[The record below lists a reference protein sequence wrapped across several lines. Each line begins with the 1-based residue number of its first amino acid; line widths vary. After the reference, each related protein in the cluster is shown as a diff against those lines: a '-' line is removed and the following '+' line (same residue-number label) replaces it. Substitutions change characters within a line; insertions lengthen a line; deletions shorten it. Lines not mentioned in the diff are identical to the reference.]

1 MNEKVSESL
10 WSLLGYTLMILCLGV
25 FIGICYFFYNLDLS
39 SFYSFIDNNAIA
51 YIIVIIAVTIFFGFL
66 FLRYGV
72 RYGLDFSDYLFQSS
86 YTIFYYVLF
95 IVSGIVAVG
104 RLWVWFMNH
113 MDDKINF
120 LFLSS
125 FGIFFFGSIV
135 FIYAFRK
142 SKDKKDTLIADIF
155 IGVFI
160 NLGIGFA
167 IVGTILL
174 LAFEFT
180 LAIVL
185 LLLAGIFFSLYFIDK
200 RKINFHKIKNS
211 NGAKMGN
218 NKTDKDKPLVF
229 GMSMLKPPRTDD
241 PYLVVKNNINGKEVS
256 MSKNTI
262 EDDFVSSSEGQNLHN
277 ELVKFQSSVGG
288 LPALPTHSIE
298 YEGWFKEVKK
308 GIARKKEQQS
318 LVEHTETI
326 KRFSALHEEYLGLM
340 KKYVSAQETKNEMIL
355 AKEKEKLIPLQI
367 DVEKTKL
374 AADKSDHELKI
385 AQNQAEIAKLQNPKQ
400 AQPSIREQKEE
411 ELWLA
416 QIQTQ
421 IDNIKNRPPK
431 PEVTDPI
438 VRKLEKIK
446 EYEKKKEEMINEART
461 ETEKSRIEKMFYNEI
476 RKAMESN

>member
-1 MNEKVSESL
+1 
-10 WSLLGYTLMILCLGV
+10 MIFCFGV
-25 FIGICYFFYNLDLS
+25 FVGVCYFFYNLDLS

-51 YIIVIIAVTIFFGFL
+51 YIIVTIAVTIFFGFI
-66 FLRYGV
+66 FLRYSV
-72 RYGLDFSDYLFQSS
+72 RDGLDFSDYPFQSS
-86 YTIFYYVLF
+86 YTIFYYVVF

-135 FIYAFRK
+135 FIYFFRK
-142 SKDKKDTLIADIF
+142 SKDQKDTLIADIF
-155 IGVFI
+155 IGVFV

-185 LLLAGIFFSLYFIDK
+185 FLLASIFFSIYFIDK
-200 RKINFHKIKNS
+200 RKINFQKIKNIS
-211 NGAKMGN
+211 GAKMN
-218 NKTDKDKPLVF
+218 SNKTNEDKPVAF
-229 GMSMLKPPRTDD
+229 GLGMVKPPRTDD
-241 PYLVVKNNINGKEVS
+241 PYIVIKNNNIVKEVS

-400 AQPSIREQKEE
+400 SQPSIREQKEE

-416 QIQTQ
+416 QIQAQ
-421 IDNIKNRPPK
+421 IDNIKNRPSK

-438 VRKLEKIK
+438 VRKLNKIK
-446 EYEKKKEEMINEART
+446 EYETKKEELINEAKT
-461 ETEKSRIEKMFYNEI
+461 ESEKTRIEKMFYNEI
-476 RKAMESN
+476 RKTMESN